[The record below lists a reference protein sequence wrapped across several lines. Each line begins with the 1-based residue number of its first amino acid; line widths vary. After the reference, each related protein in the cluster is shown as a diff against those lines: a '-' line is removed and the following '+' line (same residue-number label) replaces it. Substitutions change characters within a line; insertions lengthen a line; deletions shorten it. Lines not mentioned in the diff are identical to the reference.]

1 MPCHWTGQGTDSL
14 AGSHVGQCPRRMED
28 GRWHAV
34 AIRGFGILDLPLV
47 SHVTVVESLSHSA
60 LSVFIC
66 EMDDN
71 EDDNGLLGNMSNK

>member
-1 MPCHWTGQGTDSL
+1 
-14 AGSHVGQCPRRMED
+14 MED

-71 EDDNGLLGNMSNK
+71 EDDNGLLGNMSNKWEHKCQVPAQTQYESC